1 MRKQNETINTVR
13 TGAKT
18 WQALKS
24 VPGGLP
30 LMAFFLTTMAGATV
44 YFAAMGYFCLG
55 QGDRLWAAFGL
66 ALAGLTLTVGLL
78 GVLSAV
84 WKDRF
89 PRFYRVMWCMK

>member
-1 MRKQNETINTVR
+1 MRKQNEMNNRVR
-13 TGAKT
+13 AGAKT

-30 LMAFFLTTMAGATV
+30 LMAFFLLTLTGATV
-44 YFAAMGYFCLG
+44 YFAAMGFFCLG

-66 ALAGLTLTVGLL
+66 SLGGLTLSIGLL

-84 WKDRF
+84 WKERF
-89 PRFYRVMWCMK
+89 PRFYHIMWCMK